1 MKRVDE
7 FFEKMESQFLESD
20 KDSFQEIK
28 EDLIEHIA
36 IQLERGK
43 TEEEIVEA
51 LGDPVEIAA
60 SFYEDQRLAKAL
72 KAEKD
77 IVPMEDISK
86 VYKINQKRKRIKK
99 LKKIR
104 VFLGFLLL
112 LFLAVFSIYL
122 AVFVAYLAI
131 QEHFFAAGPATLLLA
146 FISGTYILMNLLKR
160 KQANRMKWAA
170 VIGVTSFLVSSGLM
184 YTNNWFFQGEHYDKT
199 IHLNAEGFRNI
210 HFKSNYPVDIS
221 VIPIGEKEQPKIEI
235 SGALQKA
242 DQSELIK
249 QTTTGTTIKIGKNNF
264 FEPLKKMGKIE
275 IVFFIPAK
283 TKFKTLNFVL
293 SQGMINLSHLQ
304 VDKLKLAIANGDVF
318 LSDVYAQNIAIN
330 SQKADTTIDTFFADV
345 AIENKA
351 GKSIIKKGQGALEL
365 KTKTGL
371 INLNELISK
380 KAILKNQ
387 SGKSVISSSQIA
399 DLHSI
404 NQEGTTILETQ
415 AGKTAIE
422 NGSGKLVLTDLQGEL
437 SVTNNSGN
445 VIVYEQYGVD
455 AKLTSESGIVK
466 WIQDSNSPVK
476 FDLSSESGKIIN
488 EFKPHD
494 VVEHSVAVTT
504 KTGNIRIIG
513 KNGKQ

>member
-7 FFEKMESQFLESD
+7 FFEKMDSQFLESD

-28 EDLIEHIA
+28 EDLLEHIA
-36 IQLERGK
+36 IQLEKGK

-77 IVPMEDISK
+77 IVAVEDIGK
-86 VYKINQKRKRIKK
+86 VYKIDQKRKRIKK
-99 LKKIR
+99 LKKMR
-104 VFLGFLLL
+104 VFSGFLLV
-112 LFLAVFSIYL
+112 LFLAILSIYL
-122 AVFVAYLAI
+122 AAFVAYFAI
-131 QEHFFAAGPATLLLA
+131 REHFFAAGPATLLLA
-146 FISGTYILMNLLKR
+146 FMAGTYILMNLLKQ
-160 KQANRMKWAA
+160 KQTNRTKWVALA
-170 VIGVTSFLVSSGLM
+170 GVASFLVSSGLM
-184 YTNNWFFQGEHYDKT
+184 YTNHWFFQGERYDKT
-199 IHLNAEGFRNI
+199 INLSAEVFRNI
-210 HFKSNYPVDIS
+210 HFKSNYPVEIS

-235 SGALQKA
+235 AGALQKT

-249 QTTTGTTIKIGKNNF
+249 QTTTRTTITIGKNNF
-264 FEPLKKMGKIE
+264 FEPLKKMKKTE

-283 TKFKTLNFVL
+283 TKFKTLDFVL
-293 SQGMINLSHLQ
+293 NQGTINLSHLQ
-304 VDKLKLAIANGDVF
+304 VAELKLAIAKGEVF

-330 SQKADTTIDTFFADV
+330 SQKADTTIDTFFADL
-345 AIENKA
+345 AIANKA

-399 DLHSI
+399 DLHAT

-415 AGKTAIE
+415 TGKTALE
-422 NGSGKLVLTDLQGEL
+422 NGSGKLVLTDIQGEL

-466 WIQDSNSPVK
+466 WIQDNNSPVK
-476 FDLSSESGKIIN
+476 FDLSSKSGEIIN
-488 EFKPHD
+488 EFEPHD
-494 VVEHSVAVTT
+494 VVEHSISVTT